1 MTHLYFQPQYV
12 SRFQCDGS
20 KCNARCCRNWYIFFD
35 EAAYRKYAKLDP
47 QIVSHL
53 QFDDKLKLYRVTLD
67 ERNACP
73 FLDADNLCKL
83 QRNYGDDYLSSTCAT
98 YPRYTRDFGNFFERA
113 LTLSCPVAA
122 QMILTNDP
130 MQFELVNVDD
140 KNHSNGGKIAMLKVK
155 CGDGLAERM
164 LETQIAM
171 ISILQ
176 ARQFT
181 IDQRLIVLGFFMDK
195 LDEITADGVNE
206 FALLKLIDAY
216 ESKQFLT
223 ENVPRMLQTV
233 RFDPRRFVGLML
245 RVIDNVYG
253 NINSEL
259 LDAVTRTLRL
269 QPDENQRVRLT
280 NVVANY
286 QSLAPQRKAFLA
298 ENATLLENY
307 LVNELFLNCY
317 PWRFDHNITGNFAMF
332 VTIYKILE
340 LLLFANGGDLVSIV
354 VSFAGQF
361 DHSGDLQTKI
371 FRQIDCADDL
381 PALLDTLLEP

>member
-35 EAAYRKYAKLDP
+35 EAAYQKYAKLDP
-47 QIVSHL
+47 QIVSHM
-53 QFDDKLKLYRVTLD
+53 QFNDKLKLYRVTLD

-73 FLDADNLCKL
+73 FLDADNLCRF
-83 QRNYGDDYLSSTCAT
+83 QRDYGDDYLSSTCAT

-176 ARQFT
+176 ERDLT

-216 ESKQFLT
+216 ESKQFLA

-233 RFDPRRFVGLML
+233 RFNPRRFVGLML

-269 QPDENQRVRLT
+269 RPDENQRVQLT

-286 QSLAPQRKAFLA
+286 QNLAPQRKAFLD
-298 ENATLLENY
+298 ENAALLENY

-317 PWRFDHNITGNFAMF
+317 PWRFDHNVTGNFAMF

-340 LLLFANGGDLVSIV
+340 LLLFANGKDFIPV
-354 VSFAGQF
+354 VTAFAGQF